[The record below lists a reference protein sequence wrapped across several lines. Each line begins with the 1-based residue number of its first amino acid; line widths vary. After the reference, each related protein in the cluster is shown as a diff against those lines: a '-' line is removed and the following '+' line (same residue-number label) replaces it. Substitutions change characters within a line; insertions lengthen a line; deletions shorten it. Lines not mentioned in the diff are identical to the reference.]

1 MMDQHRS
8 GPSCYH
14 LEVKNTHHCKKMQ
27 CQEAPLHQLAS
38 SGLPE
43 GLHLRAHQRAASNGT
58 SHPAMHKQQ
67 ADGEEKTRSTHSG
80 VGTLM
85 KSWQG
90 AAQFAGRQ
98 DMCSQGC
105 HSSAPQVPN
114 RCRNLLNIFTSS
126 WKPPSLRKSG
136 LPVSAPTS
144 IALVATK
151 TISWVSMLVHD
162 SPRLELASGTGG
174 GWVTHTEQKM
184 DPPPLQRTA
193 RELQRRGENAVF
205 AGSPFLSQMRG

>member
-162 SPRLELASGTGG
+162 SPRLELAIVDRQQLAGLVGCQSR
-174 GWVTHTEQKM
+174 VA
-184 DPPPLQRTA
+184 TA
-193 RELQRRGENAVF
+193 SSAASYSREIAESSLCMGLR
-205 AGSPFLSQMRG
+205 SSLHL